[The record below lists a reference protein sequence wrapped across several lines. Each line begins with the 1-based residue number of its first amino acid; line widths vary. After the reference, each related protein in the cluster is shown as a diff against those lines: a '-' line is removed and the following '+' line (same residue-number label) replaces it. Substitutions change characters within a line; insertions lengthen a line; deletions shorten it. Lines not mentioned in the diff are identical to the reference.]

1 MTEHERDSV
10 GSQEAGA
17 LEPMSLTRRRFLVGG
32 AAAVGGLALGGD
44 AFARVL
50 IRERPGAHAAPATT
64 AIKRGGTL
72 TAGSIGSTSDT
83 LDPNKEASD
92 MDLQRV
98 FNFHGQLTYFPHD
111 SFDLQYGLAESIE
124 LSAGATVA
132 TVRLRKGA
140 TWHNGKDVTADDL
153 VYTIQRILDPADPHA
168 GLLKSVNGKAVK
180 KLDKQT
186 VRIGLNF
193 ADGIWDVPRLSLLP
207 VGFDAKKP
215 VGAGP
220 FMLKTFAPGQRSEFV
235 RNPNYWESGKPYLH
249 ELVIIDLADPTAQIN
264 ALLSGQVDAIDS
276 VPLNETSA
284 ISKRSNLKLLTSNG
298 GYFQPIVMRV
308 DKPPFNDSRV
318 REAFRLIVDRDAMVK
333 QAYNN
338 YAVVGNDMPSQTDP
352 AYPHGLPQ
360 RKQDLDKAKS
370 LLKAAGHEGLSV
382 TMTTANEGYGLI
394 PGAQVF
400 AQNAKKAGV
409 NLKLNVIPPSAFDPK
424 FLQWPFTQGYWGNKP
439 FAIMWSLLYAPGG
452 IFNETNFNDK
462 QGNQIFSSALKEVDP
477 AKRNAKLQSLEEILY
492 HRGGHII
499 HTFRQTVDAHSSK
512 FSGFTPDK
520 STGWSLGQYRYKEVH
535 LA

>member
-1 MTEHERDSV
+1 M
-10 GSQEAGA
+10 
-17 LEPMSLTRRRFLVGG
+17 PLTRRRFLTGG
-32 AAAVGGLALGGD
+32 AAVLGGLTLGGD
-44 AFARVL
+44 ALARVSV
-50 IRERPGAHAAPATT
+50 RERAGADAARATS

-72 TAGSIGSTSDT
+72 TVGSIGSTSDS
-83 LDPNKEASD
+83 LDTNKEASN

-111 SFDLQYGLAESIE
+111 SFDLQYGIAESIE

-132 TVRLRKGA
+132 TVRLRKGV

-153 VYTIQRILDPADPHA
+153 VYTINRILDPADPHA

-180 KLDKQT
+180 KLDSHT

-193 ADGIWDVPRLSLLP
+193 PDAIFAERWYVPQTSLMP
-207 VGFDAKKP
+207 VGFDEKKP
-215 VGAGP
+215 VGCGP
-220 FMLKTFAPGQRSEFV
+220 FMLKNFVPGQRSEFV
-235 RNPNYWESGKPYLH
+235 RNPNYWQSGKPYLD

-308 DKPPFNDSRV
+308 DQPPFNDNRV

-338 YAVVGNDMPSQTDP
+338 LAVVGNDMPSQADP
-352 AYPHGLPQ
+352 AFPHGLPQ
-360 RKQDLDKAKS
+360 RKQDIEKAKS
-370 LLKAAGHEGLSV
+370 LLKAAGHDGLTV
-382 TMTTANEGYGLI
+382 TMTTANEDYGLI

-400 AQNAKKAGV
+400 AQNAKAAGV
-409 NLKLNVIPPSAFDPK
+409 TVKLNVIQPSVFDPK
-424 FLQWPFTQGYWGNKP
+424 FLKWQFTQGYWGNKP

-462 QGNQIFSSALKEVDP
+462 QGNQIFSSALKEVDS
-477 AKRNAKLQSLEEILY
+477 AKRDAKLRSLEEILY

-499 HTFRQTVDAHSSK
+499 HSFRQTVDGYNTK
-512 FSGFTPDK
+512 FTGFTPDK
-520 STGWSLGQYRYKEVH
+520 STGWSLGQYRYKDVH